1 MVRQRAK
8 NHIQRGLLRRV
19 FLRQS
24 LIGYTGIVPKYV
36 KKGGFLPGRSQTQA
50 TASPE
55 KFVGYFQNASFIVT
69 SSFHG
74 TAFAISYQKPF
85 YSIMKGNTLDSRQL
99 SLLTDLD
106 LQERFINKESNPKY
120 SEIDYSIV
128 TQKWRT
134 MQNKSRDFLKQSILN
149 I

>member
-1 MVRQRAK
+1 MSGSAK
-8 NHIQRGLLRRV
+8 V
-19 FLRQS
+19 FDIKNS
-24 LIGYTGIVPKYV
+24 Y
-36 KKGGFLPGRSQTQA
+36 S

-85 YSIMKGNTLDSRQL
+85 YSIMKGNT
-99 SLLTDLD
+99 LLTDLD